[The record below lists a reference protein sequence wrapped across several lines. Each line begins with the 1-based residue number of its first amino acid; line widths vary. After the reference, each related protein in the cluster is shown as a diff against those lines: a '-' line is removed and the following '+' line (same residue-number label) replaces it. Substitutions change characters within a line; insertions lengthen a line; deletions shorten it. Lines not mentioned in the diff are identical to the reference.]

1 MCLMFQLPTFVG
13 ATLHVIFGNENTH
26 IYLLYSAYNVIMAIC
41 EWQVSLQM
49 HQQECGNPLI
59 LPSGS
64 QNVWDSM
71 CLWNSCFIFFVQ
83 VKLVE
88 VVSQLSY
95 VTVYHL
101 TGNSDFQEKV
111 ISSIVFVCLNDED
124 VRVRHA
130 AAKAV
135 VR

>member
-1 MCLMFQLPTFVG
+1 VNGKSELE
-13 ATLHVIFGNENTH
+13 AR
-26 IYLLYSAYNVIMAIC
+26 
-41 EWQVSLQM
+41 
-49 HQQECGNPLI
+49 QQESDKALT
-59 LPSGS
+59 LPGGS
-64 QNVWDSM
+64 QNVWDFP
-71 CLWNSCFIFFVQ
+71 CLRNSCLIFFVQ

-88 VVSQLSY
+88 LVSQLSY

-101 TGNSDFQEKV
+101 TGTSDFQEKV
-111 ISSIVFVCLNDED
+111 IRSIVFVFLKDED

>member
-1 MCLMFQLPTFVG
+1 MIIQ
-13 ATLHVIFGNENTH
+13 
-26 IYLLYSAYNVIMAIC
+26 
-41 EWQVSLQM
+41 EWQVSLEVSQK
-49 HQQECGNPLI
+49 ECDNPLI
-59 LPSGS
+59 VPGGS
-64 QNVWDSM
+64 QNVWDSP
-71 CLWNSCFIFFVQ
+71 CLQNSCFIFFVQ

-111 ISSIVFVCLNDED
+111 ISSIVFVCLKDED

>member
-1 MCLMFQLPTFVG
+1 M
-13 ATLHVIFGNENTH
+13 
-26 IYLLYSAYNVIMAIC
+26 
-41 EWQVSLQM
+41 
-49 HQQECGNPLI
+49 
-59 LPSGS
+59 
-64 QNVWDSM
+64 
-71 CLWNSCFIFFVQ
+71 
-83 VKLVE
+83 KLVE

-111 ISSIVFVCLNDED
+111 ISSIVFVCLKDED